1 MSDDFEPAPGGAL
14 AFQIARNVCSQPS
27 HPTDPEAEDAFMRLA
42 LHFEASPNASQMY
55 ADFSTLMMLAVRAG
69 ETDSAFYE
77 RLAQQE
83 NAVANGSKGGR
94 SRPRPA
100 WEGEGKRLF
109 KKYAAE
115 NPNYVQGEM
124 ADYIRDHM
132 KDHDPVGVDQTK
144 RAIRRWKTESD
155 AASRG

>member
-1 MSDDFEPAPGGAL
+1 MGGRRQA
-14 AFQIARNVCSQPS
+14 AFQ
-27 HPTDPEAEDAFMRLA
+27 
-42 LHFEASPNASQMY
+42 
-55 ADFSTLMMLAVRAG
+55 
-69 ETDSAFYE
+69 
-77 RLAQQE
+77 
-83 NAVANGSKGGR
+83 
-94 SRPRPA
+94 
-100 WEGEGKRLF
+100 
-109 KKYAAE
+109 KYAAE